1 MSVHPAPETPLGQPK
16 EPLVP
21 QSAGPRNSIHIH
33 VLCVWKKSINNIA
46 SYTMH
51 NILIQNGLPFV
62 VEEETCFDINLL
74 DFL

>member
-1 MSVHPAPETPLGQPK
+1 M
-16 EPLVP
+16 
-21 QSAGPRNSIHIH
+21 
-33 VLCVWKKSINNIA
+33 NNIA

-62 VEEETCFDINLL
+62 VEEWTCFNISLL